1 MTGLPCRGHVLRVG
15 TVQLTADCSG
25 GGVVKQKKDAGETR
39 GGKTLGREP
48 FDASAR
54 DRSGRQRSLAP
65 RVPQDTE

>member
-39 GGKTLGREP
+39 GGKTLGGEP